1 MKKTNKILITGGG
14 AGFID
19 PVNIG
24 NPVEFTIK
32 QLAENI
38 LKLIPESTSKIIYK
52 DLPQDDPKQRQPD
65 ISLAKEKLDGWEPRT
80 QLREGLEKT
89 ISFFDTL
96 LKENSN

>member
-38 LKLIPESTSKIIYK
+38 LKLITESTSKIIYK

-65 ISLAKEKLDGWEPRT
+65 IALAKKKLSWEPKVE
-80 QLREGLEKT
+80 LADGLIKT
-89 ISFFDTL
+89 IKYFKNRLSG
-96 LKENSN
+96 KN